1 MRGRSSVRLERW
13 PVKPEVAG
21 SSPVGPVF
29 KNTFFVFTYKGSPV
43 KGFRTSFENA
53 CKRASIKNLSFHT
66 LRHTF
71 ATRLV
76 LSGVDLVTVSRLLGH
91 STIHMTMRYSHP
103 KPEALKSAVETLDT
117 PKLGKSVSK
126 NVSTKIDEN

>member
-1 MRGRSSVRLERW
+1 MKLILFC

-21 SSPVGPVF
+21 SSPVGPVSDLY
-29 KNTFFVFTYKGSPV
+29 FFVFTYKGIPV

-53 CKRASIKNLSFHT
+53 CKKAGIKNLSFHT

-76 LSGVDLVTVSRLLGH
+76 LSGVDIVTVSKLLGH
-91 STIHMTMRYSHP
+91 SKIQTTMRYSHP
-103 KPEALKSAVETLDT
+103 TPKALKSAVETLDT
-117 PKLGKSVSK
+117 PKLEKSVSK
-126 NVSTKIDEN
+126 NVSNEID

>member
-1 MRGRSSVRLERW
+1 MGGRSSARLERW

-29 KNTFFVFTYKGSPV
+29 KNVNFVFTYKGSPV
-43 KGFRTSFENA
+43 KGFKTSFENA
-53 CKRASIKNLSFHT
+53 CKRAGIKNVSFHT

-76 LSGVDLVTVSRLLGH
+76 LSGIDIATVSKLLGH
-91 STIHMTMRYSHP
+91 SSIHMTMRYSHP
-103 KPEALKSAVETLDT
+103 TPEALRSAVSALVT
-117 PKLGKSVSK
+117 PK
-126 NVSTKIDEN
+126 